1 MISIIYLSVNPS
13 NNLFTRTCA
22 YACTCNCICNATC
35 TCNCTWMIKLLML
48 ILPADSLP
56 GVRVTKSGP
65 GQVVQRRRSLNNGAA
80 ECLKSFLGRVIILSH
95 FVLVC
100 FNQYLITAEKQFQ
113 ENPIINSNQI
123 VVEWMYSD
131 LLTLLAKRPLEAPLP
146 VLVAALELG

>member
-22 YACTCNCICNATC
+22 YACTCNCICNGTC

-80 ECLKSFLGRVIILSH
+80 ECFSVLDREIILEH

-100 FNQYLITAEKQFQ
+100 FNQYFITAEKQFQ

-123 VVEWMYSD
+123 VEWMYSD